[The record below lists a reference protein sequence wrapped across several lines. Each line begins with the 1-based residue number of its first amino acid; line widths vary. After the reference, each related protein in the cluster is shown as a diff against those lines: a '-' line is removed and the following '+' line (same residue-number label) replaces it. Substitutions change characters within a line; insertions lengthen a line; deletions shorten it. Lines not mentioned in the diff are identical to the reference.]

1 MLNNN
6 LEGIHLISVE
16 NFIKSR
22 GVNLTYGKMTPL
34 ILDQR
39 WNRFG
44 FLTTDIGTGFISD
57 EGTSATN
64 DVQAKFVNF

>member
-39 WNRFG
+39 
-44 FLTTDIGTGFISD
+44 
-57 EGTSATN
+57 
-64 DVQAKFVNF
+64 